1 LNSAGEEIMTDSI
14 FTRII
19 NRELPSEIIY
29 EDEHCIAIKDIAPKA
44 PVHLLI
50 IPRKPIPKLCD
61 ASGEDLGLLGH
72 LMLAAGAVARQAGV
86 EDAFRVIV
94 NNGAGAGQTVFH
106 LHLHL
111 LAGKQFSESQL
122 GF

>member
-1 LNSAGEEIMTDSI
+1 MADSI
-14 FTRII
+14 FLKII
-19 NRELPSEIIY
+19 NRELPAEIVY
-29 EDEHCIAIKDIAPKA
+29 EDEHCVAIKDVAPKA

-50 IPRKPIPKLCD
+50 IPRKVIPRLSD
-61 ASGEDLGLLGH
+61 AQPQDLELLGH
-72 LMLAAGAVARQAGV
+72 MMLTAGEVARRIGV

-94 NNGAGAGQTVFH
+94 NNGAEAGQTVFH

-111 LAGKQFSESQL
+111 LAGKNFSESQL